1 MRNGCRRSPR
11 LIEVDH
17 ASNGSQTNQRRE
29 LNPDS
34 RPAALH
40 QLEKEEKDAKDRK
53 KRKDGDWDGD
63 NERSRR
69 AKDQNVRTLR

>member
-1 MRNGCRRSPR
+1 M
-11 LIEVDH
+11 EVDH
-17 ASNGSQTNQRRE
+17 ASNGFQTNQRRE
-29 LNPDS
+29 LNLTS

-40 QLEKEEKDAKDRK
+40 QLEKEEKGVKDKR

-69 AKDQNVRTLR
+69 AKDQNVRSKR